1 MLSSNES
8 TFNPHYFLAALGA
21 GGLAI
26 SFFLYPMFMVP
37 HPQTPMVAF
46 ESLHPVLLGDNPI
59 ATMLLSLD
67 LMAVLAFS
75 IIHFHLLIKN
85 LVGFCHFRKTEA
97 YQELRNSNREVSLM
111 AIPLTLSM
119 SVNIVF
125 VLGSLFVPGLWQIV
139 ERLFP
144 FALLAYLSIGLFALR
159 IYGAYFTRLL
169 IKGDFDFNQNNNL
182 SQLMAIFAFAMIAT
196 GFAGPGAMSQT
207 QAINAIGIFGSL
219 FFLSLALLLTV
230 IKLVLGLK
238 SILRQGIAKESSYT
252 LWILIPIV
260 TLIGISGVRIIM
272 GLHHGFAEPLSK
284 PGLFVFTS
292 VILSIQIL
300 AGVLGYK
307 VMKKVGYFQDYLQGE
322 KRDAGSFALICP
334 GVAMFVFGF
343 FFIVFGLMKND
354 LIAPYSIAYFV
365 ILAPFILIQIK
376 TIVVYL
382 KLNCQ
387 VLGYG
392 LCRV

>member
-46 ESLHPVLLGDNPI
+46 ESLHPVLLGDNAI
-59 ATMLLSLD
+59 ASALLSLD
-67 LMAVLAFS
+67 LMAVLAFA
-75 IIHFHLLIKN
+75 IIHFHLLIKS
-85 LVGFCHFRKTEA
+85 LVAFRRFRHTDA
-97 YQELRNSNREVSLM
+97 YQKLRNSNREVSLM

-139 ERLFP
+139 EWLFP
-144 FALLAYLSIGLFALR
+144 FALLAYLSIGLYALR

-196 GFAGPGAMSQT
+196 GFAGPGAMSHT

-219 FFLSLALLLTV
+219 FFLSLAVLLAV

-252 LWILIPIV
+252 LWILIPIL
-260 TLIGISGVRIIM
+260 TLIGISGIRIIM

-292 VILSIQIL
+292 VILSIEIL

-307 VMKKVGYFQDYLQGE
+307 IMKKVGYFQDYLQGE

-354 LIAPYSIAYFV
+354 LIAPFSIAYFV
-365 ILAPFILIQIK
+365 ILAPFIFIQIK
-376 TIVVYL
+376 TVAVYL

-392 LCRV
+392 LCRI